1 MAVVVGTSDVGTYNE
16 YGEWTVVGSAVV
28 ELTLFRL
35 YSTPLMLLSVV
46 PEFQKPA

>member
-16 YGEWTVVGSAVV
+16 YREQTGVDSAVV

-35 YSTPLMLLSVV
+35 YSTSMLLLSVV
-46 PEFQKPA
+46 PECQKPA